1 MAAACAVLGAGLVVA
16 SHSSLLGA
24 RTIEVRGTAH
34 LRRPAVIAASGL
46 HRGTNVLWLDEG
58 AVERAVERDPWV
70 LHADVSVSLPSTIT
84 ISVTERVPVA
94 VASDGVTTSL
104 VAGDGTVLGSPAT
117 EGLERLARGLPS
129 IDLPVAA
136 ATDGARPSPAA
147 AAAALG
153 AMDDA
158 LLGRVQRVVVG
169 ADDVLEVRLDDGTTV
184 RWGGPA
190 ESGRKA
196 ASLERTLAW
205 ADAEGVRLAHVSV
218 VAPGVPAV
226 VFGP

>member
-1 MAAACAVLGAGLVVA
+1 VA
-16 SHSSLLGA
+16 SSPPRIG
-24 RTIEVRGTAH
+24 G
-34 LRRPAVIAASGL
+34 
-46 HRGTNVLWLDEG
+46 
-58 AVERAVERDPWV
+58 
-70 LHADVSVSLPSTIT
+70 TIT
-84 ISVTERVPVA
+84 KSPARPGAFRSTDSTG
-94 VASDGVTTSL
+94 SDGVTTSL

-184 RWGGPA
+184 RWGGPS